1 MTIDKFVRT
10 SGSTTTTSTAG
21 VTKTYVHETF
31 LEDNPLEND
40 IDFQNTFTCVN
51 VKDPV
56 NDQDVA
62 TKSYV
67 DNTGSSN
74 PTSDIDFQNTYT
86 CINVKDPVNDQ
97 DVATKSYVD
106 STGSSKA
113 YITVTAERNGALTA
127 GAADFSFGS
136 GTRNNLVGHTM
147 IYTGRIL
154 GAGISMYPSYTYATV
169 GITVNGDI
177 QSNYL
182 FSKVGTPSFYKGQTT
197 EFSTPLELG
206 LNDSINFRTITAT
219 VGITECVVN
228 LLIELDM
235 D

>member
-1 MTIDKFVRT
+1 MTIDKFGRT
-10 SGSTTTTSTAG
+10 SGSTSTSSTTG

-31 LEDNPLEND
+31 LEDNPIEN
-40 IDFQNTFTCVN
+40 
-51 VKDPV
+51 
-56 NDQDVA
+56 
-62 TKSYV
+62 
-67 DNTGSSN
+67 
-74 PTSDIDFQNTYT
+74 DIDFQNTYT

-97 DVATKSYVD
+97 DTATKSYVD
-106 STGSSKA
+106 NLVSNTTNKA
-113 YITVTAERNGALTA
+113 YIAIKAEKNNGLTG
-127 GAADFSFGS
+127 GADNFSFGN
-136 GTRNNLVGHTM
+136 GTQNSLVGFTM
-147 IYTGRIL
+147 MTTGRVL
-154 GAGISMYPSYTYATV
+154 KAGINVAPANYSATI

-197 EFSTPLELG
+197 DFSTPLELG
-206 LNDSINFRTITAT
+206 VNDSINFRTITAT

>member
-1 MTIDKFVRT
+1 MTIDKFGRT
-10 SGSTTTTSTAG
+10 SGSTSTSTAG

-40 IDFQNTFTCVN
+40 IDFQNTFTCIN

-62 TKSYV
+62 TKLYV
-67 DNTGSSN
+67 DNSESN
-74 PTSDIDFQNTYT
+74 PIVDIDFQNTYT

-106 STGSSKA
+106 SMGSSNKA
-113 YITVTAERNGALTA
+113 YITVTAEKNGSLTA

-169 GITVNGDI
+169 GITVNGVA
-177 QSNYL
+177 QTGYE
-182 FSKVGTPSFYKGQTT
+182 FSKQNTSGILKGQTT
-197 EFSTPLELG
+197 RFSTPLELNIG
-206 LNDSINFRTITAT
+206 DQFNFVTVVDST
-219 VGITECVVN
+219 GIQECVVN
-228 LLIELDM
+228 VIIEIDM
-235 D
+235 DS